1 MRLRNNIA
9 VSDTGFLFNP
19 TTGESYNVNP
29 LGTEIINLMK
39 EGKSNADI
47 TKILADKY
55 QIEEPTI
62 EKDLMDFH
70 NMLVQY
76 NLIEE

>member
-1 MRLRNNIA
+1 MKLRNNIA

-39 EGKSNADI
+39 EGKHNTDI
-47 TKILADKY
+47 AKILCEKY
-55 QIEEPTI
+55 QIEESTI
-62 EKDLMDFH
+62 EKDLIDFH